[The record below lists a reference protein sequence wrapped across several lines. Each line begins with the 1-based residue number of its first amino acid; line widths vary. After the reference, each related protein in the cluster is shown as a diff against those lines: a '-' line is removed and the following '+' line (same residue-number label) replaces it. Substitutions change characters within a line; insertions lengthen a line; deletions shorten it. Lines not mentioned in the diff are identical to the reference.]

1 MSNVSSLP
9 VEWRAVPSRY
19 CVQFGRSTPSIR
31 LKCLSCCQRRLQ
43 IATRPMATSRCD
55 APPAGKEGHV
65 QKFPE
70 ARDSGELTLGPR
82 SPAAR
87 NAFRNQISSL
97 VKSKPTL
104 AVPLRNPAATSTS
117 GFNYAVFQP
126 RQLYRPISL
135 RFSSYSARSIS
146 PRARR

>member
-1 MSNVSSLP
+1 
-9 VEWRAVPSRY
+9 
-19 CVQFGRSTPSIR
+19 

-70 ARDSGELTLGPR
+70 ARDSGELTVRPR

-104 AVPLRNPAATSTS
+104 AHPYANRRQHRHPASIMPFSSLASFTDRS
-117 GFNYAVFQP
+117 ACA
-126 RQLYRPISL
+126 SL
-135 RFSSYSARSIS
+135 RILLGRS
-146 PRARR
+146 RRGQDAD